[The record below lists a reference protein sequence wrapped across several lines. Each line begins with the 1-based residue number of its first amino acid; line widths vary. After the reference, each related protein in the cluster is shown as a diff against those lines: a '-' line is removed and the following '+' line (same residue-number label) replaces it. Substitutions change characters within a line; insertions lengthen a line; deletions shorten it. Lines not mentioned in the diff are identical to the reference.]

1 MKCCWF
7 RDTSQNSYNDFEI
20 IEKLMYYM
28 QQCSTNVTRQ
38 GIKKKYMHKFS
49 IYRIDIFLQWELDS
63 RTQIVFIKYTF
74 ENKWIQRSYY
84 YNGIEFNLFI
94 CEIKYWIQIYSIQ
107 HYMIN
112 LSVTCARFVFF
123 PQVLQIPP
131 PIIMF
136 VTIWL
141 KYWC

>member
-7 RDTSQNSYNDFEI
+7 RDASQNFYNDFEI
-20 IEKLMYYM
+20 IKKLMYYM

>member
-7 RDTSQNSYNDFEI
+7 RDASENFYNDFEI
-20 IEKLMYYM
+20 IEKLLYYM
-28 QQCSTNVTRQ
+28 QQCSTNVTKQ
-38 GIKKKYMHKFS
+38 GIKKNYMHKFS

-74 ENKWIQRSYY
+74 KNKWIQRSYY

-107 HYMIN
+107 HYMIVSD
-112 LSVTCARFVFF
+112 LCQVRVFF
-123 PQVLQIPP
+123 PGYSRFLHQL
-131 PIIMF
+131 
-136 VTIWL
+136 
-141 KYWC
+141 